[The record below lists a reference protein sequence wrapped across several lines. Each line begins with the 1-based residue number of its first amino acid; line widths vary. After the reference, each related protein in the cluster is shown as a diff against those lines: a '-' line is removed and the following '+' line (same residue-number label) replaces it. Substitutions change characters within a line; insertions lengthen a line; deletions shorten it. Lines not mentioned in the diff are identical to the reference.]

1 MTTLHGL
8 PTSPAPPRGFVQ
20 RHIRLAG
27 RPHARIRREDPAK
40 FLQHLSTLLSAGTPL
55 LEAMAIAGSQ
65 SQSLKLRQVVRSMA
79 DRVAA
84 GASLHAAAAGF
95 PRCFRRHWIEVI
107 RTGELSGNLAE
118 VLAGLSEHISQG
130 DEIRSKLI
138 SAMIY
143 PCILLGVAALAVV
156 VMLWKVV
163 PVFAEFF
170 KEFGSKL
177 PDITQA
183 VIDASGFL
191 QAYAPHLG
199 AGAAGVFF
207 LARWYLRREGGQRL
221 VDRLSLTMPLIGPC
235 VVGVYMER
243 FAGTMALL
251 LRSGLPL
258 LDSLQ
263 AMQGVFHSSR
273 TYREALARVSQQVA
287 SGESLAGSLGR
298 TGLFPSL
305 LVSMVHVG
313 EQSGQLPG
321 VFAQAAGQ
329 YRRAMQA
336 TMERLARCIEPLVIL
351 AMGVTIAV
359 ILASI
364 YLPMFEMAS
373 GPR

>member
-1 MTTLHGL
+1 MSTLQGL
-8 PTSPAPPRGFVQ
+8 PTSTAPRGFVQ

-40 FLQHLSTLLSAGTPL
+40 FLHHLSTLLSAGTPL
-55 LEAMAIAGSQ
+55 LEALTIAGSQ
-65 SQSLKLRQVVRSMA
+65 SQSLKLRHVVRSMT

-84 GASLHAAAAGF
+84 GASLHAAAGAF
-95 PRCFRRHWIEVI
+95 PRCFKRHWIEVI

-130 DEIRSKLI
+130 EEIRSKLI

-143 PCILLGVAALAVV
+143 PCILLGVAVLAVV

-191 QAYAPHLG
+191 QVYFLHV
-199 AGAAGVFF
+199 AAGVAGAFF
-207 LARWYLRREGGQRL
+207 LARWYLKRESGRRL
-221 VDRLSLTMPLIGPC
+221 VDHLSLTMPLVGPC

-321 VFAQAAGQ
+321 VFAQAASQ

-351 AMGVTIAV
+351 GMGVTIAV